1 MKVLVSLT
9 TTFERSDLLKQTLPS
24 LLNQDFTPDGII
36 LNISKEPYLKDSG
49 FTEIPRWIKNL
60 PVTVNWVENT
70 GSYRKLLPAIEGA
83 GINDLVVTADD
94 DVLYGKYWLK
104 ELVEQSLEHPEKI
117 VCGRGRKMKKN
128 IFCRWQNYRNWPV
141 LKKKSSSLLIVATG
155 CGGVLYRKK
164 LLDLGF
170 IFDKKY
176 LEISPMSDDLWFKMA
191 SMRKN
196 VTTLACPGIDKNNIY
211 LKHRQGLDR
220 ENFKKIRTRNRLKK
234 FGQRIALK
242 LKNYLGVNQTANDD
256 AWDKICNFSQFQK
269 P

>member
-9 TTFERSDLLKQTLPS
+9 TTFERSDLLKQTLQS

-70 GSYRKLLPAIEGA
+70 GSYRKLLPVLAEA
-83 GINDLVVTADD
+83 QNEDLIVTADD
-94 DVLYGKYWLK
+94 DILYHDSWLK
-104 ELVEQSLEHPEKI
+104 ILIEENIENPKKI

-128 IFCRWQNYRNWPV
+128 IFSRWQNYRNWPLV
-141 LKKKSSSLLIVATG
+141 KKKTSNLSILATG
-155 CGGVLYRKK
+155 GGGVVYRRE
-164 LLDLGF
+164 LLDLDF

-176 LEISPMSDDLWFKMA
+176 LEIAPMSDDLWFKMA

-196 VTTLACPGIDKNNIY
+196 VTTLACPDIDKNNIY

-220 ENFKKIRTRNRLKK
+220 ENFKKIRARNRLKK
-234 FGQRIALK
+234 FGQRMTVK